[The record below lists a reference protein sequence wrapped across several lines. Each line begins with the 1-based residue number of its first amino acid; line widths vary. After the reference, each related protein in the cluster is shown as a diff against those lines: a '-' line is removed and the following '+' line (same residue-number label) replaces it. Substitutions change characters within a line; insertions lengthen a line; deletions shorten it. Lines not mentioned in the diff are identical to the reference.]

1 MEKGGSFVSKHNE
14 RTEICVVVYLL
25 DGSSLRAKCNARRLG
40 NDNSGTDINE
50 MLFKMSVNKQS
61 SKPKKALSMTFNS
74 LLLDRSNTDS
84 CGNVVNAASSK
95 RNSRLFDRSK
105 VASD

>member
-1 MEKGGSFVSKHNE
+1 MDSHVE
-14 RTEICVVVYLL
+14 RTAMIAVVRLL
-25 DGSSLRAKCNARRLG
+25 DGNSLRAKCNARRLG

-61 SKPKKALSMTFNS
+61 SKPKNALSMTFNS